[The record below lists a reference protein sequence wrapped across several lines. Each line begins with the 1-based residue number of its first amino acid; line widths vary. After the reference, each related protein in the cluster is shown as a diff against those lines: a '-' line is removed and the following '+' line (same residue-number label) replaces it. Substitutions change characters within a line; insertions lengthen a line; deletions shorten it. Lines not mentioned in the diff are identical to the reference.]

1 MSLHALSLSQRRL
14 PTECNNK
21 LHLLIITISNMQSRK
36 GPSIRTRLRSSSC
49 SLGRA
54 KPNQQ
59 RAWRI
64 GEKRGGDLVMKEAHA
79 ETLELLW

>member
-1 MSLHALSLSQRRL
+1 
-14 PTECNNK
+14 
-21 LHLLIITISNMQSRK
+21 MQSRK
-36 GPSIRTRLRSSSC
+36 GPSIRTRLRWSSC

-59 RAWRI
+59 RAWWF
-64 GEKRGGDLVMKEAHA
+64 GEKRGGDLVLKEAHA